1 MITKQE
7 LKEVL
12 QKYQFDEKQVD
23 RILNKRIKTLL
34 KNGNKDKIDIIL
46 QILLDDT
53 YDISRK
59 AIEKCLTV
67 LALGKVE
74 EIKRIFKVLKNHAI
88 DKETIEKCLSVL
100 ARGKADEIEKI
111 FIVLDEH
118 QISKEAIEGC
128 LTVLANGKADEI
140 EKIFEVLD
148 RYNIDKE
155 TIEKCLYVF
164 VGGKTE
170 EEVGEKAKKIDDIL
184 NYLLNEQEISKGK
197 IEECLT
203 LLAIGNLDEIKRIFK
218 VLNNHTI
225 AKEKIE
231 ECLIVLAEGKADEIE
246 RIFKVLNDYEISKEA
261 IEGCLTV
268 LAVGKADEIEK
279 IFKVL
284 KDYKISKKAIERCLS
299 VLARGKADEIEKI
312 FIVLK
317 EYQIPKEA
325 IEGCL
330 SVLAVGKADEIE
342 KILQVLL
349 KDHKISKEA
358 TEGCLTILAHG
369 KADEIEKIF
378 EVLDEHEITK
388 EKIEGCLHALA
399 SGKVA
404 KVKKTFK
411 ILDDNEIEKEQI
423 NNNLGF
429 ILSKDPKEIKKIFTE
444 GSAYLKRYM
453 QLKGYYD
460 RIISEAEIQEI
471 CKEKK
476 VSERQFFKIIRGEDY
491 PETYQETYQETVK
504 RKGGIYIGKSIPM
517 DESYIDHNMTILLNL
532 SKRVARNFGYKYYIR
547 DIPELESQAI
557 EIIINK
563 CGDIVYN
570 LDWNPELLKRAI
582 YSKTYNYLKVN
593 LKVKEMLQDFSTSE
607 IEREKRFRNDSGEKE
622 EELDLTNWK
631 INEEQENILRYIS
644 MNLENGYE
652 LSEAIQNVADMLN
665 VDEEE
670 ILKQI
675 IQIREQNSENEI
687 RMGEKEELS

>member
-349 KDHKISKEA
+349 KDNKISKEA

-460 RIISEAEIQEI
+460 RIIGEAEIQEI

-476 VSERQFFKIIRGEDY
+476 VSERQFFKIIRGENY
-491 PETYQETYQETVK
+491 PETDQEIIK
-504 RKGGIYIGKSIPM
+504 RKGGIYIGKSFPIGK
-517 DESYIDHNMTILLNL
+517 DYTIDNAVKLMNIA
-532 SKRVARNFGYKYYIR
+532 KRVAKNFGYRYHMR
-547 DIPELESQAI
+547 DVSELESQAI
-557 EIIINK
+557 EIIISK
-563 CGDIVYN
+563 CGDSVYN
-570 LDWNPELLKRAI
+570 LDWNPELLERVI
-582 YSKTYNYLKVN
+582 YRKAYNYLKVN
-593 LKVKEMLQDFSTSE
+593 LKVKEILQDFSTSE
-607 IEREKRFRNDSGEKE
+607 IGKQERFSNDLGKKG
-622 EELDLTNWK
+622 EELNLANWK

-652 LSEAIQNVADMLN
+652 LSEAIQNVVDMLDI
-665 VDEEE
+665 DEEE
-670 ILKQI
+670 ILNQI
-675 IQIREQNSENEI
+675 IQIREQNNEEEI
-687 RMGEKEELS
+687 RMGGEIGMI